1 MYRNMVN
8 TLAAWSENPE
18 KKMLLLKGP
27 LHVGKSWCVMDFAEA
42 FYKKTLHIEF
52 DRDAVL
58 RELFMTAHTP
68 EFIEE
73 QLELLAGVSFRDYSA
88 NELLLVFD
96 EVQVEED
103 LFAGVMQYIRQ
114 RRGRSV
120 ILIAS
125 WMGSLPAEN
134 LVAEELQVEYMYPM
148 SFEEFLIA
156 NKAQELC
163 KIIEQEKVDGLKEDI
178 RPVILEYLKY
188 FYITGGMPEVVQS
201 FVKNRSMNQ
210 VDIIGHRNLQEMRD
224 YVIKHAPKQLVKK
237 ILQVWDSVPAQLTK
251 ENKKFMYGAVDA
263 KARAREYV
271 AAVDWLIEAGYVR
284 KVQKVTQGLSPLTDY
299 LDLKSFEL
307 YYLDHGLLRNV
318 SGITAKEA
326 ENDEAIFDVM
336 HGILSE
342 QLVLAELTLNSNVQE
357 LYFWTS
363 EATARIDF
371 VFEDDGEIIPVDV
384 QTTIRKKAQNLKVF
398 HQKYGNRM
406 WIRISLEAL
415 SFHKGNLN
423 VPIYGLWNF

>member
-18 KKMLLLKGP
+18 KKMLLLNGP

-326 ENDEAIFDVM
+326 ENDEAIFDAM

>member
-271 AAVDWLIEAGYVR
+271 AAVDWLVEAGYVR

-326 ENDEAIFDVM
+326 ENDEAIFDAM

-363 EATARIDF
+363 DATARIDF

>member
-8 TLAAWSENPE
+8 MLAEWRENPE
-18 KKMLLLKGP
+18 KKLLLLKGA
-27 LHVGKSWCVMDFAEA
+27 LNVGKTWCVMDFAEA

-52 DRDAVL
+52 DKDAVL
-58 RELFMTAHTP
+58 RELFLTAHSP

-73 QLELLAGVSFRDYSA
+73 QLELLAGVSFQDYGED
-88 NELLLVFD
+88 ELLLVLD

-103 LFAGVMQYIRQ
+103 LFAGVMQYLRQ
-114 RRGRSV
+114 QSRMSV
-120 ILIAS
+120 IIIAS
-125 WMGSLPAEN
+125 WMGMLPAEN
-134 LVAEELQVEYMYPM
+134 LVAEELQIEYMYPM

-163 KIIEQEKVDGLKEDI
+163 RLIEQEKVNGLNEGI
-178 RPVILEYLKY
+178 RPVILDYLRY
-188 FYITGGMPEVVQS
+188 FYITGGMPEAVQA
-201 FVKNRSMNQ
+201 FVKNRNMNQ
-210 VDIIGHRNLQEMRD
+210 VDIIQHRILQELRD
-224 YVIKHAPKQLVKK
+224 NILRYAPKQLVKK
-237 ILQVWDSVPAQLTK
+237 ILQVWDSVPLQLTK
-251 ENKKFMYGAVDA
+251 ENKKFMYGAIDT

-271 AAVDWLIEAGYVR
+271 PAVDWLEAAGYVR
-284 KVQKVTQGLSPLTDY
+284 KIRKVTQGISPLVEY
-299 LDLKSFEL
+299 LDSKSFEL
-307 YYLDHGLLRNV
+307 YYLDHGLLRNI
-318 SGITAKEA
+318 SDISARNA
-326 ENDEAIFDVM
+326 ESDTDIFNAM

-342 QLVLAELTLNSNVQE
+342 QLVLAELTMNANVQE

-384 QTTIRKKAQNLKVF
+384 QTTVRKKAQNLKVF

-406 WIRISLEAL
+406 WIRISLEQL

>member
-251 ENKKFMYGAVDA
+251 ENKKFMYGAVDS

-326 ENDEAIFDVM
+326 ENDEAIFDAM

>member
-284 KVQKVTQGLSPLTDY
+284 KVQKVTQGFSPLTDY

-326 ENDEAIFDVM
+326 ENDEAIFDAM

>member
-27 LHVGKSWCVMDFAEA
+27 LYVGKSWCVMDFAEA

-326 ENDEAIFDVM
+326 ENDEAIFDAM

>member
-73 QLELLAGVSFRDYSA
+73 QLELLAGVSFRDYSS

-326 ENDEAIFDVM
+326 ENDEAIFDAM

>member
-27 LHVGKSWCVMDFAEA
+27 LHVGESWCVMDFAEA

-326 ENDEAIFDVM
+326 ENDEAIFDAM

>member
-134 LVAEELQVEYMYPM
+134 LVSEELQVEYMYPM

-326 ENDEAIFDVM
+326 ENDEAIFDAM

>member
-8 TLAAWSENPE
+8 TLAAWSEDPE

-224 YVIKHAPKQLVKK
+224 YVIKHAPKQLV
-237 ILQVWDSVPAQLTK
+237 
-251 ENKKFMYGAVDA
+251 
-263 KARAREYV
+263 
-271 AAVDWLIEAGYVR
+271 
-284 KVQKVTQGLSPLTDY
+284 
-299 LDLKSFEL
+299 
-307 YYLDHGLLRNV
+307 
-318 SGITAKEA
+318 
-326 ENDEAIFDVM
+326 
-336 HGILSE
+336 
-342 QLVLAELTLNSNVQE
+342 
-357 LYFWTS
+357 
-363 EATARIDF
+363 
-371 VFEDDGEIIPVDV
+371 
-384 QTTIRKKAQNLKVF
+384 
-398 HQKYGNRM
+398 
-406 WIRISLEAL
+406 
-415 SFHKGNLN
+415 
-423 VPIYGLWNF
+423 

>member
-8 TLAAWSENPE
+8 TLAAWSEDPE

-134 LVAEELQVEYMYPM
+134 LVAEELRVEYMYPM

-271 AAVDWLIEAGYVR
+271 AAVDWLVEAGYVR

-326 ENDEAIFDVM
+326 ENDEAIFDAM

>member
-8 TLAAWSENPE
+8 TLAAWSEDPE

-114 RRGRSV
+114 LRGRSV

-271 AAVDWLIEAGYVR
+271 AAVDWLVEAGYVR

-326 ENDEAIFDVM
+326 ENDEAIFDAM

>member
-326 ENDEAIFDVM
+326 ENDKAIFDAM

>member
-125 WMGSLPAEN
+125 WMGSLPAEK

-271 AAVDWLIEAGYVR
+271 AAVDWLVEAGYVR

-326 ENDEAIFDVM
+326 ENDEAIFDAM

>member
-1 MYRNMVN
+1 MVN

-326 ENDEAIFDVM
+326 ENDEAIFDAM